1 MKAYVTSSCVPETC
15 EHDWN
20 TIIKIPQVINK
31 STLKLLYKITLL
43 WFALV
48 IASGCNDNQGMKDTK
63 DINVLAQQIDRQLMC
78 PVCPSE
84 TIDQS
89 QTLIAK
95 QMKAIIRDKL
105 NQGQNTKEILNYF
118 VDRYG
123 IEILT
128 EPPKSGWHL
137 LIWIVPPVGLL
148 LGSAIVGL
156 IILSMRK
163 NSLENIN
170 QPQLGDINKYLLEVE
185 KVLENTDTEAHT
197 NNPQKNETGD
207 N

>member
-1 MKAYVTSSCVPETC
+1 
-15 EHDWN
+15 
-20 TIIKIPQVINK
+20 
-31 STLKLLYKITLL
+31 
-43 WFALV
+43 
-48 IASGCNDNQGMKDTK
+48 MKDIK